1 MSKPAEASHRYDL
14 SSAGFFADPESTF
27 RLMRERDP
35 VYFDPALDAWILTRY
50 DDVNEALRSP
60 DLSVD
65 RNGEIGR
72 GQLDVTS
79 RLSELNAAIARWM
92 VFSDPPQH

>member
-1 MSKPAEASHRYDL
+1 
-14 SSAGFFADPESTF
+14 
-27 RLMRERDP
+27 MRERDP

-79 RLSELNAAIARWM
+79 RLSELNAAIARGPTLAQAK
-92 VFSDPPQH
+92 PPATTPKKN